1 MKKARKPWTPEAK
14 VRHKAGVK
22 AYQEWR
28 RMCEL
33 MDLLLQLSDFVK
45 ADPVDLGTT
54 ALAERDVMGHA
65 TFEEYCKERWDMGRN
80 YADKL
85 IASSK
90 AIDNVGTIVPMKP
103 VKDRFKQ
110 IAEILPAE
118 ERFKRLRELTV
129 DTMQKIK
136 SGVIPHPLVQG

>member
-1 MKKARKPWTPEAK
+1 MKKARRPWTAEAK
-14 VRHKAGVK
+14 ARHKAGVK

-33 MDLLLQLSDFVK
+33 MDLLLQLSKLVK

-54 ALAERDVMGHA
+54 ALAE
-65 TFEEYCKERWDMGRN
+65 
-80 YADKL
+80 
-85 IASSK
+85 
-90 AIDNVGTIVPMKP
+90 
-103 VKDRFKQ
+103 KDRFKQ
-110 IAEILPAE
+110 IAEIWPAE

-136 SGVIPHPLVQG
+136 SGIIPHPLVQG